1 MLELGLPSAPVLMHM
16 ADSTIPVNLYQYNWY
31 ISWYIGVFWDGR

>member
-1 MLELGLPSAPVLMHM
+1 MRGLNPPSVPVLMHM

-31 ISWYIGVFWDGR
+31 ISWYIGVF